1 MIKGNLIS
9 LENLVQILTLAYT
22 KGNSVSN
29 ITPKEMIQEMS
40 NKLELIMREI

>member
-1 MIKGNLIS
+1 MTKDNLIS
-9 LENLVQILTLAYT
+9 RENLVQILTLAYT
-22 KGNSVSN
+22 KGNNVSD